1 MFQFIIDIVKFKINR
16 AKVQI
21 FLKLTKNIFI
31 FLMKMLMGE
40 VVMGDVMVM
49 IEIMIEGE
57 MVSLALGFLMF
68 WGDYFTIPR

>member
-16 AKVQI
+16 VKVQI

-31 FLMKMLMGE
+31 FLMKMLMLE
-40 VVMGDVMVM
+40 VMMGDVMVM

-57 MVSLALGFLMF
+57 AGGLALGLCRVSIR
-68 WGDYFTIPR
+68 TC

>member
-1 MFQFIIDIVKFKINR
+1 MFQFIIDIVKFKVNR

-21 FLKLTKNIFI
+21 FLKLTINIFI

-57 MVSLALGFLMF
+57 AGRSR
-68 WGDYFTIPR
+68 PRLC